1 METRFQHPDYASCCD
16 LFSPIVVT
24 CCSCTHQRVSLHV
37 LPPGE
42 LLATDFTGV
51 GPLTGVGAHV
61 PLQDALVHSRETA
74 VGALELFTDHCEVIH
89 CRDRSRGEGGRGK
102 KKKKISLE

>member
-1 METRFQHPDYASCCD
+1 M
-16 LFSPIVVT
+16 
-24 CCSCTHQRVSLHV
+24 

-51 GPLTGVGAHV
+51 GPLAGVGAHV

-74 VGALELFTDHCEVIH
+74 VGALELFTDHREVIYW
-89 CRDRSRGEGGRGK
+89 RDRGREGREGGEGK
-102 KKKKISLE
+102 KNKISVECSSFK